1 MPQVLLRTTL
11 VVVAPV
17 VQRGST
23 LKEHSSLA
31 TTHSSKQM
39 VVVADTAHTKVPHA
53 AGAVV
58 KVGEDES
65 RFRAAQRL
73 KATPHFV
80 QSSTTA
86 VV

>member
-1 MPQVLLRTTL
+1 MPQLLLLRTTL

-39 VVVADTAHTKVPHA
+39 VVVADTAHTEWGA

-73 KATPHFV
+73 RATPHFV